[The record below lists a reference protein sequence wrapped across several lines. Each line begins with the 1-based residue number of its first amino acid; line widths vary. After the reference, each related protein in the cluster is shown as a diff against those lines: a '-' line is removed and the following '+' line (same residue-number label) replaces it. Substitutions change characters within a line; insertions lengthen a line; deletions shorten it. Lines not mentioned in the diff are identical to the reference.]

1 MHLWNYKGEKE
12 TITEALRV
20 SIPEHAVICL
30 TGSGGKTTLLFA
42 WACEIASSG
51 KSVIVTTT
59 THMANPGSASQD
71 AGDPQA
77 AAAPWD
83 GIPVLYTENSSADS
97 VLADITRV
105 LNETGIAMV
114 VSTDPERPDKVTS
127 PSADVMDQLSELAD
141 AVLIEADGSRR
152 MPLKWPAPWEPVV
165 PDDTDITVCVAGLS
179 SLGRRPEDAMYR
191 YDELPE
197 AFRRDTVNESFI
209 SSVLASPDGGQK
221 GTRGEF
227 RVYLNQA
234 DDQELQNSASRIQQ
248 ILGLYGIQS
257 AWGTL
262 LRHISE
268 A

>member
-1 MHLWNYKGEKE
+1 MHLWNYKGEKA

-20 SIPEHAVICL
+20 SIPEHAVISL

-42 WACEIASSG
+42 WARELAASG
-51 KSVIVTTT
+51 RKVIVTTT
-59 THMANPGSASQD
+59 THMANPGSASSD
-71 AGDPQA
+71 EP
-77 AAAPWD
+77 APWN
-83 GIPVLYTENSSADS
+83 GIQVIYTENRDAGSI
-97 VLADITRV
+97 VTEITRA
-105 LNETGIAMV
+105 LDETGIAMV
-114 VSTDPERPDKVTS
+114 VATDPERPHKVGS
-127 PSADVMDQLSELAD
+127 PYQDIMDQMTELAD

-165 PDDTDITVCVAGLS
+165 PECTDITVCVAGLS
-179 SLGRRPEDAMYR
+179 SLGRNPADVMYR

-209 SSVLASPDGGQK
+209 SAVLGSLDGGQK
-221 GTRGEF
+221 GSMGEF

-234 DDQELQNSASRIQQ
+234 DTPELRGSASRIQQ

-262 LRHISE
+262 L
-268 A
+268 